1 LTPPGRLPTIRR
13 VSGPG
18 ELLLGKYRLDQELG
32 RGGCGVVYSAWHE
45 LLEQWVAIKLM
56 LPEAAQRPD
65 MVERFLREAR
75 VAARIDSDHV
85 VRVLDADR
93 LPDGTPL
100 LVMEY
105 LEGRDLSFVRDTR
118 APLPPGLAVHHVRE
132 ACGAIA
138 LAHALGVVHRD
149 LKPGN
154 LFLARRPDGTERIKV
169 LDFGV
174 SKLLAAPG
182 LTDLRLTPGWMIV
195 GSLEYM
201 SPEQMLCAPDIDE
214 RADIWGLGVA
224 LYELCTAT
232 VPFPGKTVTAVC
244 ARVVGH
250 PAPRPRDAAPELPE
264 ALEAII
270 LRCLEKDRG
279 ARFAS
284 VAALDAALA
293 PFDAP

>member
-1 LTPPGRLPTIRR
+1 MI
-13 VSGPG
+13 GPG
-18 ELLLGKYRLDQELG
+18 ELLLNKYRLDEELG

-45 LLEQWVAIKLM
+45 LLEQWVAIKVM
-56 LPEAAQRPD
+56 RPEAAERPD

-85 VRVLDADR
+85 ARVFDVDR

-105 LEGRDLSFVRDTR
+105 LEGRDLSFVRGTG
-118 APLPPGLAVHHVRE
+118 APLPAGVAVRHVRQ
-132 ACGAIA
+132 ACAAVG
-138 LAHALGVVHRD
+138 LAHALGIVHRD

-154 LFLARRPDGTERIKV
+154 LFLARRDDGTERIKV
-169 LDFGV
+169 LDFGI
-174 SKLLAAPG
+174 SKLLAPPG
-182 LTDLRLTPGWMIV
+182 LADLRLTPGWMVV

-201 SPEQMLCAPDIDE
+201 SPEQLLCAPDVDE
-214 RADIWGLGVA
+214 RADLWGLGVA

-250 PAPRPRDAAPELPE
+250 PAPPPRAVRPELPE
-264 ALEAII
+264 ALEAVI
-270 LRCLEKDRG
+270 LRCLEKERG
-279 ARFAS
+279 ARWQS
-284 VAALDAALA
+284 VAELDAALT